1 VEKSYRRKGAA
12 KLLMNAAEEYAKE
25 SGAVRVILATQI
37 SNTNAQQLYEARGYT
52 KDEEFYHYALRL
64 QQ

>member
-1 VEKSYRRKGAA
+1 
-12 KLLMNAAEEYAKE
+12 MNAAEEYAKE

-37 SNTNAQQLYEARGYT
+37 SNTNAQQFYEARGYT